1 MDVRG
6 TEVGVQSNIYLPDL
20 SIYVSHSSFF
30 DKLAKQDLILA
41 GNAFGRWTRWL
52 GYKEVISLLV
62 TIRHIISINVSS
74 EKPE

>member
-1 MDVRG
+1 MFRAAF
-6 TEVGVQSNIYLPDL
+6 
-20 SIYVSHSSFF
+20 FF